1 MAQEDLT
8 TQQKQMAE
16 EVEEQQQQ
24 LKYLQ
29 FVQVAVLH
37 AAVCFSNAYGY
48 AKEKSG
54 PLRPSVES
62 AEGAVK
68 TVVGPVYEKYQ
79 ALPANLLAFVDGKVD
94 ESVTKLASSQAM
106 SAAQKAPE
114 TARAAASE
122 FQQRSTSMAKSV
134 YSKYEP
140 KAEQCAVCA
149 WRKLNELPVVPKVAE
164 IVVPT
169 AAYCS
174 EKYNHSVRCTA
185 EKGYRVASYL
195 PLVPIEKIVK
205 VVGGNV
211 QEAVQ

>member
-1 MAQEDLT
+1 MLEARYMAQEDLT

-16 EVEEQQQQ
+16 VEEQQR

-29 FVQVAVLH
+29 FVQVAALH

-54 PLRPSVES
+54 PLRPRVES

-68 TVVGPVYEKYQ
+68 TVVGPVYDKYQ
-79 ALPANLLAFVDGKVD
+79 ALPANLLAFLDGKVD

-106 SAAQKAPE
+106 SFAQKAPE
-114 TARAAASE
+114 AARAVASE

-195 PLVPIEKIVK
+195 PLVLTEKIAK
-205 VVGGNV
+205 GFWR
-211 QEAVQ
+211 ECA